1 MGVAAEDFVAD
12 VDGDIVTVGDADD
25 EVETVALA
33 NDDGDV
39 EGDPEEDLVAE
50 FVGVACEEGD
60 VDDDG
65 DIIG

>member
-1 MGVAAEDFVAD
+1 
-12 VDGDIVTVGDADD
+12 VGDADD

-65 DIIG
+65 DKDPVGEFVADVVGVA